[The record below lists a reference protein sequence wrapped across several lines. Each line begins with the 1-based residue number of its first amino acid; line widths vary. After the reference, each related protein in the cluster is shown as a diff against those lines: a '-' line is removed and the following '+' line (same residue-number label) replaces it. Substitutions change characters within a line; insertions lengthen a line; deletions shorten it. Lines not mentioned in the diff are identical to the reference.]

1 MQADY
6 ATQIIGSSD
15 HSTHNAI
22 SFTEGILD
30 RLENFLSL
38 SLALQDLAHT
48 SPPPPPTPSPHSS
61 TLLPFS
67 SFTEISMDLEAP
79 NL

>member
-1 MQADY
+1 MAMQADY

-38 SLALQDLAHT
+38 SLVLQVLAHT
-48 SPPPPPTPSPHSS
+48 SPPPPPP
-61 TLLPFS
+61 LS
-67 SFTEISMDLEAP
+67 SFLIIDCIH
-79 NL
+79 